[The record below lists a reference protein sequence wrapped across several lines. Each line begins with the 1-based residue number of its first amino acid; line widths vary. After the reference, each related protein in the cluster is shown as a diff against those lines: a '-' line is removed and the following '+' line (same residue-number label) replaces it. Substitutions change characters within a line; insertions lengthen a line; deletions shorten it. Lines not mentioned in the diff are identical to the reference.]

1 MKSGIRIA
9 LCVIAVTVLATGCER
24 GSGTTGNASQ
34 VQSST
39 AAPSG
44 DSSQRKILHY
54 RNPMGGSDTSAT
66 PKKDA
71 MGMDYV
77 PVYAD
82 GKP

>member
-1 MKSGIRIA
+1 MRNEIRIA

-24 GSGTTGNASQ
+24 GSSTTENAAQ
-34 VQSST
+34 VQGST
-39 AAPSG
+39 MVPGG
-44 DSSQRKILHY
+44 DSGQRKILHY
-54 RNPMGGSDTSAT
+54 RDPMGGAGTSAT

-71 MGMDYV
+71 MGMDYI

>member
-1 MKSGIRIA
+1 MKSKFQMAI
-9 LCVIAVTVLATGCER
+9 LVIAATVLATGCDR
-24 GSGTTGNASQ
+24 GQSTTENAAQ

-44 DSSQRKILHY
+44 DSGQRKILHY
-54 RNPMGGSDTSAT
+54 RNPMGGADTSDM
-66 PKKDA
+66 PKKDS
-71 MGMDYV
+71 MGMDYI